1 MSYTRLPDPHPGRCL
16 NTRHDVGPYG
26 QSRRCL
32 EKEGTVHVC
41 RFPDVQ
47 RPDPKI
53 QSMTYTRSQPEPE
66 PWVVPPPDKKET
78 Q

>member
-16 NTRHDVGPYG
+16 NTRHDVDPYG
-26 QSRRCL
+26 ESRRCL
-32 EKEGTVHVC
+32 EAEGTVHAC

-47 RPDPKI
+47 KPYIKI
-53 QSMTYTRSQPEPE
+53 QSTVYRTAQPE